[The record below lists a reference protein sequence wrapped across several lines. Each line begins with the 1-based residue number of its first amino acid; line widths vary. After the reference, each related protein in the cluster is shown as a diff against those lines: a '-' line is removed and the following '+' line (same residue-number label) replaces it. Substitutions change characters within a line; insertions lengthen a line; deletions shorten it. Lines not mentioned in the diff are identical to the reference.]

1 MSLWY
6 NGGKHSER
14 EVRHEKQ
21 EQKTLISWWLFIMGQ
36 RGVQLGCYGDIT
48 KQFMGTVRFSAMMVV
63 DWDIG
68 IGWNCWDSFA
78 GWSLIRMGIWT
89 WLNHQ
94 WSKWWTQEVDFL
106 VIAWG
111 HKTTMWSWWI
121 YIAKWHP
128 AILFLYQSPKW
139 LNNASNWQTAEGN
152 SHGARRWMRTPARSI
167 WAEELEERGRNP
179 RRVPPVPP
187 RSSGKDV

>member
-21 EQKTLISWWLFIMGQ
+21 EP
-36 RGVQLGCYGDIT
+36 
-48 KQFMGTVRFSAMMVV
+48 QFMGTVRFSAMMVV

-89 WLNHQ
+89 WLNHR

-139 LNNASNWQTAEGN
+139 FFTLPTDRQLRAIPT
-152 SHGARRWMRTPARSI
+152 
-167 WAEELEERGRNP
+167 ELGGGCGPLRGRSELRNL
-179 RRVPPVPP
+179 RNKGGTQEGFHLFHHVPAEKM
-187 RSSGKDV
+187 GNLW